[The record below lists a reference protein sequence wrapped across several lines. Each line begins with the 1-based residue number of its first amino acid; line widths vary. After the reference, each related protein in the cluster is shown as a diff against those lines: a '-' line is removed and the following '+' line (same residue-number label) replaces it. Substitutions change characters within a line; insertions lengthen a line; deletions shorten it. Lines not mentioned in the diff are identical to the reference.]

1 MIIDNSILWEKY
13 ESLKSEKEKHLFLK
27 DYLLNLPP
35 AVLIDALS
43 GDVDSLGLNIIDV
56 VVKGNLTSDE
66 SSELSDTLENIISRL
81 KQMQVVSKAA

>member
-13 ESLKSEKEKHLFLK
+13 ESLKSEMEKHLFLK
-27 DYLLNLPP
+27 DYLLSLPP